1 MTINDYYKQIKPVLG
16 RLHEQS
22 HTRHLT
28 FVQRIDTIV
37 GEDIVAAQ
45 GQDIPPKV
53 RNTYTAY
60 HTAVGR
66 EDDVYMIVTK
76 SSRTEEIEQADVV
89 RDNTWS
95 GVRSFLDSLQRLGTA
110 EQQAAAKRLADLA
123 DQYKISNRER
133 YEDQNTHTMQW
144 IQKLETDLAEDVTA
158 CGAGAY
164 IQKLKTETQT
174 VIDLIALRNREQS
187 QIDPTAMQP
196 ARQAVEDA
204 YVHMVG
210 VINAFAITEEQN
222 GNSPYNDAID
232 YLNTAIDYYV
242 DKVFTKDKKLKELKV
257 GDATFRY
264 LQGETWAEAIVEHPS
279 DNVGWTLGED
289 NTVMYG
295 ELTLK
300 KDGEAVDADAKVE
313 SGVYTLESADEGG
326 DEGGDGGEVTPVTP
340 E

>member
-1 MTINDYYKQIKPVLG
+1 MTISDFYKQIKPVVG
-16 RLHEQS
+16 RLSLQS

-37 GEDIVAAQ
+37 GEDIVTEQ
-45 GQDIPPKV
+45 GQDCPPKV
-53 RNTYTAY
+53 RNTYNTFHA
-60 HTAVGR
+60 AVAH

-76 SSRTEEIEQADVV
+76 STRTEEIEAADAQ

-95 GVRSFLDSLQRLGTA
+95 GVRSFLDSQARLGSA
-110 EQQAAAKRLADLA
+110 EQKAAAKRMLDLA

-158 CGAGAY
+158 TGAGTY
-164 IQKLKTETQT
+164 IQTLKTETQQ

-210 VINAFAITEEQN
+210 VINAFAITECQSS
-222 GNSPYNDAID
+222 GSPFDAAID
-232 YLNTAIDYYV
+232 YLNETIDYNV
-242 DKVFTKDKKLKELKV
+242 DKVFAKEKLKKV
-257 GDATFRY
+257 KVTDDIYFYYSGS
-264 LQGETWAEAIVEHPS
+264 QTWAEAVTKYDEE
-279 DNVGWTLGED
+279 NAGWTVSEAS
-289 NTVMYG
+289 
-295 ELTLK
+295 ELFYLQQRLLDK
-300 KDGEAVDADAKVE
+300 NGNAVDATTKVDDKQT
-313 SGVYTLESADEGG
+313 YQLEAEPQPEPEPD
-326 DEGGDGGEVTPVTP
+326 VTPVTP
-340 E
+340 EA